1 MEQVFRHM
9 NAAYMSLE
17 SRLKAEGFKLRVLQ
31 VFKAWEEWAVYQR
44 DFLTK
49 LKHIFLGIP
58 SVSMNSSI
66 LKIIPDLFRVSY
78 FYSLMFSQQIFQAQE
93 KPLDIDGAPIS
104 GDEKEDEDLDGIP
117 LDGAALRKSA
127 MMRGIPGASGTAST
141 QSPSRSSEQHLNIQQ
156 TDHSQD
162 DSDYDD
168 DIDGVPSEWLYFRY
182 FFSICTY

>member
-1 MEQVFRHM
+1 MH
-9 NAAYMSLE
+9 AAYMSLE

-58 SVSMNSSI
+58 SVRMNF
-66 LKIIPDLFRVSY
+66 LYFNRWPRVREKIWI
-78 FYSLMFSQQIFQAQE
+78 SLHQQFQAQD

-127 MMRGIPGASGTAST
+127 MMRGIPGASGTTST
-141 QSPSRSSEQHLNIQQ
+141 QSPSLSTEQHPNIRL

-168 DIDGVPSEWLYFRY
+168 DIDGVPSKCHFQL
-182 FFSICTY
+182 FSNITI